1 MRRRDFI
8 KVVGGSA
15 AAWPLSVFA
24 QEPKRRRVAIQMAS
38 SDSSPEGQTW
48 LKAFLQAF
56 ERHGWRGGQ
65 NVQIDVRW
73 AAGNPDRIRDIA
85 SEFVAIKP
93 DVVVANGT
101 PGLAAMKLATSSIPI
116 VFVLVNEPVE
126 QGFIAN
132 VARPGGNITGF
143 TMVDFSLIGK
153 LVELLKTIAP
163 DIARVGL
170 MYNPDAYPYYD
181 VYLKTLQG
189 QLGQSVEV
197 TRVAVRSRAEIDG
210 VVAALAVGAR
220 NGVAV
225 LPDGGFTVSNRAAI
239 RTALERHRLPYIV
252 PWRSY
257 VAEGALMA
265 YGPDQVDIFRRSAD
279 YVDLILKGA
288 NPAELPAQA
297 PTKFELAINMK
308 TAKSLGLTVPRS
320 LSIGADE
327 VIE

>member
-1 MRRRDFI
+1 
-8 KVVGGSA
+8 
-15 AAWPLSVFA
+15 
-24 QEPKRRRVAIQMAS
+24 MAS

-143 TMVDFSLIGK
+143 STFEPAMGSKWL
-153 LVELLKTIAP
+153 ELLREAAP
-163 DIARVGL
+163 ALQRIGCILDPGFRGFAAVQQEIETSAPKLGL
-170 MYNPDAYPYYD
+170 
-181 VYLKTLQG
+181 
-189 QLGQSVEV
+189 EV
-197 TRVAVRSRAEIDG
+197 TRLVMREKSDDIEAQVAAFGQKANGGLIVFPTAINDIERSR
-210 VVAALAVGAR
+210 L
-220 NGVAV
+220 
-225 LPDGGFTVSNRAAI
+225 FAI
-239 RTALERHRLPYIV
+239 TERHRLPAIYPFRHFAV
-252 PWRSY
+252 D
-257 VAEGALMA
+257 GGLMA
-265 YGPDQVDIFRRSAD
+265 YGFDPPDLFRRSASYID
-279 YVDLILKGA
+279 RVLKGA
-288 NPAELPAQA
+288 KPADLPVQG
-297 PTKFELAINMK
+297 PDRFELIINSKAAK
-308 TAKSLGLTVPRS
+308 TIGLT
-320 LSIGADE
+320 LSPALLARADE